1 MASNRPVSLPSVQ
14 HANIFD
20 NQRGRG
26 IVRAVSSGGVSVM
39 SSESAT
45 SVDNLE
51 GNFVKQP
58 HPKARGWRAVI
69 PRIFTRSRP
78 SRTSSAFG
86 RWKEKQRPPLLKLLL
101 FAITASIAVVFVVS
115 IPNVGDVSLTSVSS
129 ILTSLLIYNIIH
141 LRSLIPPNHIQKKIA
156 SWGLSD
162 YPTQFVATLPTDF
175 SRDIAPIPCHSH
187 NDYWRDV
194 PLYDAIAAGCT
205 SVEADVWLSG
215 NDLFVGHSN
224 KSLTKERTLESL
236 YIDPLIS
243 ILATRNTPSQV
254 TTTNTTSSTSASL
267 DINIPQV
274 NGVFE
279 TEPSTPITLLIDLK
293 TDGTSTFPA
302 VLSHLEPLR
311 SRGYLTHFNGSAV
324 VPGLIT
330 VVGTGN
336 TPFDL
341 LTANSTYR
349 DIFYDAP
356 LQDFWGDDPTP
367 NQDYERIL
375 TSEKYNAE
383 NSYYA
388 SVSFQ
393 VEIGKLWHGM
403 LSPQQVL
410 KIRGQIKGAEARG
423 LKARYWDTPGWPV
436 GQRDHVWDVLTR
448 EGVGSL
454 NVDDLE
460 AARNRNWGG

>member
-1 MASNRPVSLPSVQ
+1 MATNRPVSLPSVQ
-14 HANIFD
+14 QDNIYE
-20 NQRGRG
+20 NQRGHG
-26 IVRAVSSGGVSVM
+26 IVRAVSSGAVSVM
-39 SSESAT
+39 SSESGT

-51 GNFVKQP
+51 EKFVKQP

-69 PRIFTRSRP
+69 PRIFTRSRL

-86 RWKEKQRPPLLKLLL
+86 KWKEKQRPALPKLLL
-101 FAITASIAVVFVVS
+101 FAITASIGVMLVVS
-115 IPNVGDVSLTSVSS
+115 IPGGVSLTFMSS

-175 SRDIAPIPCHSH
+175 SRDIAPNPCHSH

-215 NDLFVGHSN
+215 DDLFVGHTN

-236 YIDPLIS
+236 YIDPLVS
-243 ILATRNTPSQV
+243 ILMNRNSPSQV
-254 TTTNTTSSTSASL
+254 TTSNSTSSTSTSA
-267 DINIPQV
+267 NANPPQV

-279 TEPSTPITLLIDLK
+279 TDPSTPLTLLIDLK
-293 TDGTSTFPA
+293 TDGASTFLA

-324 VPGLIT
+324 IPGLII

-341 LTANSTYR
+341 LTANTTYR

-356 LQDFWGDDPTP
+356 LQDFWGDDPRP

-375 TSEKYNAE
+375 SSEKYNAE

-410 KIRGQIKGAEARG
+410 KIRGQIKGAEERG

>member
-1 MASNRPVSLPSVQ
+1 
-14 HANIFD
+14 
-20 NQRGRG
+20 
-26 IVRAVSSGGVSVM
+26 M
-39 SSESAT
+39 SSESGT

-51 GNFVKQP
+51 ENFVKQP
-58 HPKARGWRAVI
+58 QPKARGWRAVI

-78 SRTSSAFG
+78 RRTSSAFQ
-86 RWKEKQRPPLLKLLL
+86 RWKEKQRPPLPKLLL
-101 FAITASIAVVFVVS
+101 FAITASLAVMLVVS
-115 IPNVGDVSLTSVSS
+115 TPNVGDVSLTIISS
-129 ILTSLLIYNIIH
+129 ILTSLIIYYIIH
-141 LRSLIPPNHIQKKIA
+141 LKSLIPPDHIQKKIA

-162 YPTQFVATLPTDF
+162 YPAHPVANLPADF
-175 SRDIAPIPCHSH
+175 SRDITPIPCHSH

-194 PLYDAIAAGCT
+194 PLYDAVAAGCT

-215 NDLFVGHSN
+215 NDLFVGHTQ

-236 YIDPLIS
+236 YINPLIS
-243 ILATRNTPSQV
+243 MLENRNTPSQIA
-254 TTTNTTSSTSASL
+254 TTSNTSSTDTSPN
-267 DINIPQV
+267 INTPQV

-279 TEPSTPITLLIDLK
+279 IQPDHQLTLLIDLK
-293 TDGTSTFPA
+293 TDGASTFSA

-311 SRGYLTHFNGSAV
+311 SRGYLTHFNGTSIV
-324 VPGLIT
+324 NGPIL

-341 LTANSTYR
+341 LTANTTYR

-356 LQDFWGDDPTP
+356 LQDFWVDDPTST
-367 NQDYERIL
+367 QDYVRVP
-375 TSEKYNAE
+375 TSDKYNVE

-388 SVSFQ
+388 SASFQ
-393 VEIGKLWHGM
+393 TEIGKLWKGM
-403 LSPQQVL
+403 LTPQQVL
-410 KIRGQIKGAEARG
+410 KIRGQIKGANSQG

-436 GQRDHVWDVLTR
+436 GRRDHVWDVLTR

-460 AARNRNWGG
+460 AARYRNWGG